1 MQFQRISLTSVRKR
15 TIIGQQSENGLL
27 VCGGNCMNIIHF
39 MKQIEQLR
47 KEQDAIYHS
56 VAARCGLSD
65 SAMWVLYMVSE
76 PDAVYTQQ
84 ELCREYF
91 YPKQTINTTIA
102 HLVKSGYVILKA
114 IPGTRNQKKILLTE
128 TGKALA
134 ASTTDLLREAE
145 SCAYGRLSGEEL
157 ASYWKMTEKLT
168 AALREETQKRLFGKE
183 MHDEGHTVI

>member
-1 MQFQRISLTSVRKR
+1 
-15 TIIGQQSENGLL
+15 
-27 VCGGNCMNIIHF
+27 MNIIHF

-47 KEQDAIYHS
+47 KEQDAIYHN

-102 HLVKSGYVILKA
+102 HLVKNGYVNLEV

-134 ASTTDLLREAE
+134 AITTDLLREAE
-145 SCAYGRLSGEEL
+145 NCAYGRLSGEEL
-157 ASYWKMTEKLT
+157 AAYWKMTEKLT
-168 AALREETQKRLFGKE
+168 TALREETQKRIFYKE
-183 MHDEGHTVI
+183 THHEGNPAI

>member
-1 MQFQRISLTSVRKR
+1 MN
-15 TIIGQQSENGLL
+15 TIYL
-27 VCGGNCMNIIHF
+27 

-76 PDAVYTQQ
+76 PETEYTQQ
-84 ELCREYF
+84 ELCRVYF

-128 TGKALA
+128 KGKALA

-145 SCAYGRLSGEEL
+145 NCAYGKLSGEEL

-168 AALREETQKRLFGKE
+168 AALREETQKREFYKE
-183 MHDEGHTVI
+183 THHEGNPAI